1 MKTIT
6 FDYSNP
12 EHIRSGR
19 FKEAWRTATDGEYPC
34 IKVQGLEFDELK
46 LVNISFD
53 DLAFF
58 LQTIQRSARPRRS
71 LLLHTKRL
79 CYTTYASQNA
89 ACSGEVSGLSGGW
102 GM

>member
-46 LVNISFD
+46 LVNLSFD

-58 LQTIQRSARPRRS
+58 YKQYREALGLGDPF
-71 LLLHTKRL
+71 
-79 CYTTYASQNA
+79 CYTPKGYAIHLTLVKTPPAQ
-89 ACSGEVSGLSGGW
+89 EK
-102 GM
+102 

>member
-46 LVNISFD
+46 LVNLSFD
-53 DLAFF
+53 DLVFF
-58 LQTIQRSARPRRS
+58 FTNN
-71 LLLHTKRL
+71 TEKR
-79 CYTTYASQNA
+79 
-89 ACSGEVSGLSGGW
+89 
-102 GM
+102 

>member
-58 LQTIQRSARPRRS
+58 YKQYREAQKLGDAF
-71 LLLHTKRL
+71 
-79 CYTTYASQNA
+79 CYTPKGYAIRLTLVKTPPAQ
-89 ACSGEVSGLSGGW
+89 E
-102 GM
+102 